1 MKKIII
7 LLLSIVLIYS
17 GYRLFHYYRIHH
29 EIPQKIYSTQEAIDI
44 MNDVYGKSNG
54 FGISN
59 DERKMIE
66 DKGGNPTYG
75 EITPKGLEQLIEY
88 FKENLAKYD
97 VFYDLGS
104 GIGKVATQVAL
115 TTPARAVGVEL
126 SPTRHAIAHDI
137 RHELIR
143 ENYLKHPNKL
153 RFVEGNI
160 LDANLNDA
168 SVIFMCST
176 CFSDELMKKI
186 TEKIYKIPHVV
197 QVITLKELTPHNT
210 DHFDAF
216 TAGQTFTIPMTWSE
230 KTPVHTYERS

>member
-1 MKKIII
+1 MKKIIA
-7 LLLSIVLIYS
+7 LLLLILAIYS
-17 GYRLFHYYRIHH
+17 GYCLYTKKSS
-29 EIPQKIYSTQEAIDI
+29 QKIYSTQEAIDI
-44 MNDVYGKSNG
+44 MDDVYGKRSG

-75 EITPKGLEQLIEY
+75 EITAKGVEQLIEY
-88 FKENLAKYD
+88 FKANLGIHD

-115 TTPARAVGVEL
+115 TTPAKAVGIEL

-143 ENYLKHPNKL
+143 KNILKHDNKL
-153 RFVEGNI
+153 RFIEGNI
-160 LDANLNDA
+160 LDADLHDA

-176 CFSDELMKKI
+176 CFSDELMKQI
-186 TEKIYKIPHVV
+186 TEKIYNLPQVV
-197 QVITLKELTPHNT
+197 HLITLKQLTPENT
-210 DHFDAF
+210 YHFDGF
-216 TAGQTFTIPMTWSE
+216 FQMQTFNIPMTWSE
-230 KTPVHTYERS
+230 STPVYTYERL